1 MPNKSFIPATAWRP
15 QCRTWEMKDN
25 SIFKVISQMEQ
36 WTEMNKRKFNVK
48 SCIPVVKIQIIP
60 LCRRKSTFIPLCP
73 HFLRLPLRRN
83 SNPIGDISGCRV
95 DHVTMVQRSR
105 SLRIPHVPAPDQTP
119 FGAVLS
125 SNPAYRDT
133 T

>member
-1 MPNKSFIPATAWRP
+1 MQNLGDVK
-15 QCRTWEMKDN
+15 MKDDSMFN
-25 SIFKVISQMEQ
+25 VISQMER
-36 WTEMNKRKFNVK
+36 WTEMNKRIFNVK
-48 SCIPVVKIQIIP
+48 SCISVVKIQIIP

-73 HFLRLPLRRN
+73 PFLRLPLRRRN
-83 SNPIGDISGCRV
+83 SNPIGDTSGCRV

-105 SLRIPHVPAPDQTP
+105 SLRVPHVPAPDQTP